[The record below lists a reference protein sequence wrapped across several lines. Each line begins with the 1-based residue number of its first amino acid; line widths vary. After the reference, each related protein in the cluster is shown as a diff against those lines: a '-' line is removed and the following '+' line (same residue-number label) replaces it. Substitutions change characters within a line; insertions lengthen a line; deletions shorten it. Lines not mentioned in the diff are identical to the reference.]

1 MNRSPI
7 SILAFTLNAAV
18 VAPLPAQNRAENQA
32 VEPDV
37 PADLPPT
44 LAGETQPP
52 SSRFSL
58 DLSVRY
64 TSDYFFRGI
73 AQKTD
78 SFNLQPSAE
87 LGFTVVET
95 GDFTISVF
103 GGAWSNFSDDRANGA
118 SGSFSEYWYEHDA
131 YVGVSASVDRVGLD
145 AIYTWYASPS
155 SDFTEYEDL
164 TLSLSFDDSGLW
176 GDSDRFSIN
185 PSVSVAFETHNAA
198 VGPGSGVWLGL
209 GLEPSV
215 LLGETA
221 LGPTTLSFPLAIGLS
236 LDDYYQWADGSS
248 ETFGYAEVGAKLA
261 FDLSGPLGSAAPTLD
276 IGVSYLFLEGA
287 LDDFNGGDPGELMF
301 SAGLSWSF

>member
-7 SILAFTLNAAV
+7 TILALALNAVAV
-18 VAPLPAQNRAENQA
+18 NPLSAEDQPRSQA
-32 VEPDV
+32 EEPV
-37 PADLPPT
+37 VRSDLPPT
-44 LAGETQPP
+44 LGGETQPS

-58 DLSVRY
+58 DLSVRF

-87 LGFTVVET
+87 LGFTIVES
-95 GDFTISVF
+95 GNFTLSVF
-103 GGAWSNFSDDRANGA
+103 GGTWSSFSDDRADGA

-131 YVGVSASVDRVGLD
+131 YVGVSAGFGRVGLD

-176 GDSDRFSIN
+176 DDGDRFSIN
-185 PSVSVAFETHNAA
+185 PSVSVAFETKNAA
-198 VGPGSGVWLGL
+198 VGPDSGVWLGL

-215 LLGETA
+215 LLGETP
-221 LGPTTLSFPLAIGLS
+221 LGPTTLSIPLAVGLS
-236 LDDYYQWADGSS
+236 LDDYYQRADGSS
-248 ETFGYAEVGAKLA
+248 ETFGYAEVGVKLA

-276 IGVSYLFLEGA
+276 IGASYLFLEGA
-287 LDDFNGGDPGELMF
+287 LDDFNGGDSGELMF